1 VTRYLLLILFVGT
14 MGSRALG
21 LDLGLAPGV
30 SIKNA
35 MLYLVATAI
44 AIESSISRNRK
55 LDLLPVVLP
64 MALLILYASMSWL
77 MIVVFLESPNYA
89 ALGTLVRL
97 KVKLFDQFLM
107 LLVFCYGLVNWQ
119 DALWLFKALTW
130 TVIVGCLI
138 TVIDSF
144 NIPDLGIITTR
155 DQDGRVEGIIGS
167 AQEFGGL
174 LAFVL
179 PSILAVW
186 WKESGLKKFAA
197 LVGVGLVLVS
207 IMLSASRGAM
217 LGVVAGAIIA
227 AFYLR
232 QYLSPK
238 VITRATVMVAIAI
251 AISTIVVL
259 STDFGA
265 LLESRLST
273 GLETGDVQAISS
285 GRTAIW
291 YAAWQQLA
299 QYPTALITG
308 MGWETYFQSVGHRYA
323 THSVYLDRLYNLGI
337 IGLALFVVS
346 FFNAIVIMR
355 RGLRNCSEQAAPV
368 LIASVIGVIAF
379 MIAMAFSDI
388 HGAAIYIWAF
398 TGVALRIAVAGSVP
412 EDPKRTV

>member
-1 VTRYLLLILFVGT
+1 
-14 MGSRALG
+14 
-21 LDLGLAPGV
+21 
-30 SIKNA
+30 

-44 AIESSISRNRK
+44 AIEISISRNRK
-55 LDLLPVVLP
+55 PDLMPVVLP
-64 MALLILYASMSWL
+64 MAILIVYASMSWL

-89 ALGTLVRL
+89 ALPTLIRL

-107 LLVFCYGLVNWQ
+107 LLVFSYGLVNWK
-119 DALWLFKALTW
+119 DALWLFEALTW

-179 PSILAVW
+179 PAIVAIW
-186 WKESGLKKFAA
+186 WKATGFKRLIA

-217 LGVVAGAIIA
+217 LAVVAGSVIA
-227 AFYLR
+227 ALYLR
-232 QYLSPK
+232 QYLSSK
-238 VITRATVMVAIAI
+238 VITRATVLVATAI
-251 AISTIVVL
+251 IVSVLVIL

-265 LLESRLST
+265 LLESRMST
-273 GLETGDVQAISS
+273 GIATGDVQAISS

-299 QYPTALITG
+299 VYPVALITG

-346 FFNAIVIMR
+346 FVNAIVIAR
-355 RGLRNCSEQAAPV
+355 RGLRHSPEQAAPM
-368 LIASVIGVIAF
+368 LIATVIGLIAF

-388 HGAAIYIWAF
+388 HGAAIYVWAF
-398 TGVALRIAVAGSVP
+398 TGVALRIAVAVSVP
-412 EDPKRTV
+412 EVPKRKV

>member
-1 VTRYLLLILFVGT
+1 MTRYLLLILFIGT

-64 MALLILYASMSWL
+64 MAILILYASMSWL

-97 KVKLFDQFLM
+97 KIKLFDQFLM
-107 LLVFCYGLVNWQ
+107 LLVFCYGLVNWK

-179 PSILAVW
+179 PAILAVW
-186 WKESGLKKFAA
+186 WKEAGLKKFAA

-238 VITRATVMVAIAI
+238 VIARATMLVAVAI
-251 AISTIVVL
+251 AISTVVVL

-265 LLESRLST
+265 LLVSRLST
-273 GLETGDVQAISS
+273 GLESGDVQAISS

-299 QYPTALITG
+299 QYPIALITG

-346 FFNAIVIMR
+346 FVNAIVIMR
-355 RGLRNCSEQAAPV
+355 RGLRNSPEQAAPI

-412 EDPKRTV
+412 EDPKRMV